1 MSTKPPTYSSA
12 TPDSLR
18 TLKAAAVLIGL
29 LLVLVV
35 GYLVGQSSLFRPY
48 AFKGH
53 ELNPV
58 KPAPE
63 FVLMDQRGQSFS
75 LSSLKGRV
83 VMMFFGYTYC
93 PDACPATLVKFRQVK
108 EQLGDNAEKV
118 AFVFVTV
125 DPERDT
131 PERLK
136 TYLDNLDKSFIGLTG
151 QKETLERVWK
161 DYGVYAE
168 KEPAPAGSAV
178 GYLMA
183 HSSFT
188 YLIDPQGNLR
198 LIFPFDATAQ
208 DMASDLQAVLRQ

>member
-1 MSTKPPTYSSA
+1 MSTKPPTSYSA
-12 TPDSLR
+12 TPGSLPI
-18 TLKAAAVLIGL
+18 LKAAAVVVGL
-29 LLVLVV
+29 LLVLVG

-58 KPAPE
+58 KAAPD
-63 FVLMDQRGQSFS
+63 FLLIDQNGNTLA
-75 LSSLKGRV
+75 LSSLKGRA

-93 PDACPATLVKFRQVK
+93 PDACPTTLSKFRQIK
-108 EQLGDNAEKV
+108 EQLGNDAQRV
-118 AFVFVTV
+118 AFVFITV

-136 TYLDNLDKSFIGLTG
+136 QYLHNVDPTFIGLTG
-151 QKETLERVWK
+151 DRDLLEKVWK

-168 KEPAPAGSAV
+168 KEPAPTGSSV
-178 GYLMA
+178 GYYMA

-198 LIFPFDATAQ
+198 LIFPFDTTAQ
-208 DMASDLQAVLRQ
+208 DMASDLQALLRQ